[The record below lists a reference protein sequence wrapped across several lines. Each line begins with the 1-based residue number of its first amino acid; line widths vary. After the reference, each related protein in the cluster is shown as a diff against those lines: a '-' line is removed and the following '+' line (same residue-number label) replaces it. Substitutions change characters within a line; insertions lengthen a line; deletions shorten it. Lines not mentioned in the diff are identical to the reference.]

1 MLLGEVC
8 LSNTNTT
15 VMQIVLLYIDVQPIH
30 FLELFGVFF
39 FGKMKMM
46 EFVMRE

>member
-1 MLLGEVC
+1 MLLGGVC

-15 VMQIVLLYIDVQPIH
+15 VMQIVLLYIDVRPIH

-39 FGKMKMM
+39 WKMKMM